1 METEKDKAQLTT
13 KVQMKWKADTRVKGT
28 DGGMSDSQGGGVSS
42 VQNAEGVGDV
52 KFSGKPLY
60 KGVRSNV
67 ISVTR
72 GWARVKKALHA
83 PREWPG
89 GMYYQEEEASDFTI
103 PHSLHTEN
111 HKNAEGTFLRA

>member
-1 METEKDKAQLTT
+1 
-13 KVQMKWKADTRVKGT
+13 
-28 DGGMSDSQGGGVSS
+28 MSDSQGGGVSS

-72 GWARVKKALHA
+72 GWVGVKKALHA
-83 PREWPG
+83 TREWPG
-89 GMYYQEEEASDFTI
+89 GMYYQEEEALGLYFTI

-111 HKNAEGTFLRA
+111 HKYAEETF